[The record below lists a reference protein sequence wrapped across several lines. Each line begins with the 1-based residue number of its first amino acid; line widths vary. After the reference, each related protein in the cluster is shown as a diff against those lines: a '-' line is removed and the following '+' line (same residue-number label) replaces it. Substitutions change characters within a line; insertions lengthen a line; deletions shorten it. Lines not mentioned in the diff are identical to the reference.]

1 MKIEDYLYI
10 IFDTLLEPNLNHVYS
25 FFSSAIPSISFP
37 LRQSYQQACHIRP
50 HQTSQRTWEIPKQ
63 MVRLRNFFF
72 KMLSIWGWAR
82 VVENDGGKNQTTSF
96 SLLGGRTQQSVSFTN
111 SSQTTYNLDHVLQVA
126 ISNNKVKIICE
137 FQSVWMSWNGDP
149 SIGKIE

>member
-37 LRQSYQQACHIRP
+37 LCQSYQQACHIRP

-82 VVENDGGKNQTTSF
+82 VVANDGGKKIRLHLSLFWEEGHNSPLASLIAVKLHIILTMSCKLLFPTTRLKSF
-96 SLLGGRTQQSVSFTN
+96 VN
-111 SSQTTYNLDHVLQVA
+111 SRV
-126 ISNNKVKIICE
+126 CE
-137 FQSVWMSWNGDP
+137 WAGMVIQALVR
-149 SIGKIE
+149 